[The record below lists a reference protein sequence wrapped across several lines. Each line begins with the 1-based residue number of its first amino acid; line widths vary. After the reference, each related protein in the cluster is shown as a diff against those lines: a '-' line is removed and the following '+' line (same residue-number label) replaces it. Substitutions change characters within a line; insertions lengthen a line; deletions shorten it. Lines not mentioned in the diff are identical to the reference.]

1 MYVAMTRAKEKL
13 CLVMSLRQPAS
24 LLSRLA
30 ASLGDD
36 DKLSA
41 FTVLSA
47 RSMSEWLLA
56 CALRHPSGKILRDMA
71 GDDAVS
77 IRPAAY
83 PWSVEVCRAP
93 AAGENAVEEIAAVQP
108 DMAVYET
115 LRRQMCLRDRIN
127 TLHDRIVMSCSG
139 TEVFRCDTALAKC
152 GELMSLEGVV
162 VTGPNQV
169 TGRTES
175 VVAYYKYYR

>member
-1 MYVAMTRAKEKL
+1 MPIQNGERAEELRVLYVAMTRAKEKL

-108 DMAVYET
+108 DMA
-115 LRRQMCLRDRIN
+115 RIRDPAPPAG
-127 TLHDRIVMSCSG
+127 LYLSLCG
-139 TEVFRCDTALAKC
+139 AGAGALQA
-152 GELMSLEGVV
+152 GGLGA
-162 VTGPNQV
+162 
-169 TGRTES
+169 
-175 VVAYYKYYR
+175 VA

>member
-13 CLVMSLRQPAS
+13 CLCSCPFDSRPVSCP
-24 LLSRLA
+24 RLA

-83 PWSVEVCRAP
+83 PWSVEVCPRP
-93 AAGENAVEEIAAVQP
+93 GRGRERRWKKSP
-108 DMAVYET
+108 PCSRHMAVYET
-115 LRRQMCLRDRIN
+115 LRRRLAYTYPLC
-127 TLHDRIVMSCSG
+127 G
-139 TEVFRCDTALAKC
+139 AGAGALQA
-152 GELMSLEGVV
+152 GGLGA
-162 VTGPNQV
+162 
-169 TGRTES
+169 
-175 VVAYYKYYR
+175 VA